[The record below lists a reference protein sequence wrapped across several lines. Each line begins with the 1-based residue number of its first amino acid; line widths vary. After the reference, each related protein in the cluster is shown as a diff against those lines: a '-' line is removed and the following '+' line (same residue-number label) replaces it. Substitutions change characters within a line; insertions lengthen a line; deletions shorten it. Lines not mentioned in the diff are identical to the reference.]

1 MLTSLWL
8 QLPERYIWPSSV
20 WGPTRHTYKHFNEAL
35 RFYCFF
41 ADFLGIKNVRCFRG
55 NHTEVIVKHTSVVFD
70 TSDCGCVLLSVT
82 SIGKV
87 YKLTHTH
94 THTHIR
100 VKAPKRGTCLHTYE
114 MGTFSNLA
122 EFIYCFNIILC
133 LHHYQQYRYKNSH
146 YNIIFNGTTFY
157 KRIGE
162 LRVHTKWGNMCLPI
176 GVLCADQTGY

>member
-35 RFYCFF
+35 RFYWFF

-87 YKLTHTH
+87 YKLTHARTYGR
-94 THTHIR
+94 TGGRAVWLDGRTYESYIKGLYFLLITYG
-100 VKAPKRGTCLHTYE
+100 VNPKRSCYLFRKCLYYLSFTE
-114 MGTFSNLA
+114 
-122 EFIYCFNIILC
+122 
-133 LHHYQQYRYKNSH
+133 
-146 YNIIFNGTTFY
+146 
-157 KRIGE
+157 
-162 LRVHTKWGNMCLPI
+162 
-176 GVLCADQTGY
+176 